1 MVKEGYHPEV
11 LTGLIIF
18 RRIGAATVFEQ
29 ILGRA
34 AVLKSKAKHNI
45 VVFDFV
51 DAVRSSK
58 FKFEAGSV
66 AGNSRAVRPE
76 VVQKLST
83 LTSCGVQVIDYVEK
97 LDELKRAV
105 ESECRAPVF
114 TAEELL

>member
-58 FKFEAGSV
+58 FKFEAGSA

-97 LDELKRAV
+97 LDELKRAM
-105 ESECRAPVF
+105 ESECCAPVF